1 VIINIRGPGGAGK
14 STLVRQIMA
23 LGQQVAK
30 QREPGRKQPLGYLYR
45 IPRPGN
51 QDVALA
57 IPGHYESRCGGCDTI
72 NNYDKLFDLVATASK
87 QFHVLYEGLL
97 ISEDVP
103 RTLGLAH
110 RVVPIPVHIIALD
123 TPLDLC
129 LESINLRRDDV
140 FQDRLAAAQALN
152 TDRACRGLGPKP
164 LPDSRGPV
172 DTKKTTDKWKGLRRS
187 MKKIERLM
195 VADPAA
201 HTNVQLHWTDRAGAF
216 TLIRNLLEI

>member
-14 STLVRQIMA
+14 STLVRQVMA
-23 LGQQVAK
+23 LGRKILTTK
-30 QREPGRKQPLGYLYR
+30 QEGRKQPLGYLYE
-45 IPRPGN
+45 IPRYPS
-51 QDVALA
+51 DPAPLKLA

-72 NNYDKLFDLVATASK
+72 NNYDLLFDLVANASK

-103 RTLGLAH
+103 RTLGLAQ
-110 RVVPIPVHIIALD
+110 RVAPLPVHVIALD

-129 LESINLRRDDV
+129 LESINIRRESV
-140 FQDRLAAAQALN
+140 FQDRLAAAEALN
-152 TDRACRGLGPKP
+152 AQRAARGLAPKP

-187 MKKIERLM
+187 MKKMERVM
-195 VADPAA
+195 PPDC
-201 HTNVQLHWTDRAGAF
+201 NVTLHWASRVGAF